1 MSIATSQAARILAKA
16 DTLLVDS
23 RLALAFARE
32 NGLAV
37 TARILSAAPALARE
51 PGVTPLEAGVSSE
64 DIHRL
69 SGMIGQMSRDIYRI
83 VGAHGA
89 MAARAT
95 TFARLTVRIENL
107 AYKAWLLSR
116 SDQGK
121 SIALVEH
128 PAVMPSLKSGWGRL
142 LSNLPE
148 FGGRIELPS
157 ERLPPISAGHN
168 TVPPMGVRLRFET
181 WQSIVFRLAM
191 NLPTWLKNF
200 LGRRGDVLVVSE
212 NGLIKESGTYL
223 ALSGFSVQR
232 LQAPARE
239 RRLERLPEDLM
250 LQLSAL
256 VEKIFAAELGN
267 PFYVQALRLA
277 YIEVCEEALG
287 EYTGAL
293 AHWKKQLNLIP
304 GRGPKM
310 LLTNFN
316 ATPTGEALFEL
327 CKEANILHACSQHG
341 TGVELCLAGQHH
353 YQYGETANSGFYFTY
368 NETAASLVKG
378 FETTRAEV
386 ISVGQP
392 RDLAEVGRHRRGSG
406 PEVDIHYVSN
416 QALFGH
422 VLPPSSA
429 GISESEAVAW
439 ERSIVKEVLARL
451 PHRVMYKPY
460 RAMFY
465 LDRNPLHA
473 SAAEQPGIHYYEGY
487 LDLRYMLPN
496 ARVLVLTHAASTL
509 SWCLMSTKP
518 VVYINAPDQA
528 PLYPK
533 FEADLRQG
541 GIVVDASAPDFI
553 EQLRRVL
560 SQPIEAIEAEW
571 RAKAGIR
578 RRTLERFIGK
588 ADGKAGRRMA
598 DAIRQRTLRQE

>member
-1 MSIATSQAARILAKA
+1 MSFATLPASRILAQA
-16 DTLLVDS
+16 DTLVVDS
-23 RLALAFARE
+23 GPALAFARE
-32 NGLAV
+32 SGLAA
-37 TARILSAAPALARE
+37 TAKIFSAAPALARKS
-51 PGVTPLEAGVSSE
+51 GVTPLEVGVSSE

-69 SGMIGQMSRDIYRI
+69 SGMIGQMSRDIYRV

-116 SDQGK
+116 AELGT

-128 PAVMPSLKSGWGRL
+128 PAVMPSIKSGWGRL

-148 FGGRIELPS
+148 FRGRIELPS
-157 ERLPPISAGHN
+157 ARLPPISAGHN

-191 NLPTWLKNF
+191 NLPGWLKKM

-223 ALSGFSVQR
+223 ALSGFSLRR

-239 RRLERLPEDLM
+239 RRLERLPEDLT

-256 VEKIFAAELGN
+256 VEKMFAAELGN
-267 PFYVQALRLA
+267 PVYVQALTLA

-293 AHWKKQLNLIP
+293 AHWKKQLSLIP
-304 GRGPKM
+304 GRRPKM
-310 LLTNFN
+310 VLTNFN

-353 YQYGETANSGFYFTY
+353 YQYGEAANSGLYFTY
-368 NETAASLVKG
+368 NEAAAGLVKG
-378 FETTRAEV
+378 FGTTRAEV

-406 PEVDIHYVSN
+406 PEVDVHYVSN

-439 ERSIVKEVLARL
+439 ESGIVKEVLARL
-451 PHRVMYKPY
+451 PHRVLYKPY

-465 LDRNPLHA
+465 LDQSPLHV
-473 SAAEQPGIHYYEGY
+473 SAAEQLGIQYYEEY

-528 PLYPK
+528 QLYPD
-533 FEADLRQG
+533 FEAGMRQG
-541 GIVVDASAPDFI
+541 GIVVDADAPDFI
-553 EQLRRVL
+553 EQLRGVL

-571 RAKAGIR
+571 RAKADIR
-578 RRTLERFIGK
+578 RRVLERFIGK

-598 DAIRQRTLRQE
+598 DAIWQRALRKG